1 MASQNFILVIA
12 YVLMTWVLQSANIK
26 ALSTVYM
33 SKKKITVSDS
43 MGSVEIPA
51 DALYQA
57 QTQRALDNF
66 KISSLRLPDAVIQA
80 LALIKKACAETNFE
94 LGKLD
99 QPRQQVIQQA
109 AESIISG
116 SYADQFA
123 IDVFQTGSGTSSNM
137 NVNEVIATLA
147 SNEDLKVHP
156 NDHVNMG
163 QSSNDVFPSAIHIA
177 AALRIHEQLLP
188 ALQTLEAALAERMR
202 QHQQTIKTGR
212 THLMDAMPVSL
223 AQEISAWASQ
233 LKNDRYRIQTTL
245 TRLQQLAIGGTAV
258 GTGVNTPV
266 DFGQRVCEKL
276 QAASGIRFIPMENLF
291 EGLSTQN
298 TTLELSGQLRVL
310 ATSLTK
316 ISNDLRWMNS
326 GPLTGLGEIQLE
338 ALQPGSSIMPA
349 KVNPVIPEAV
359 LMASAQVIGNDTTI
373 SLAAQSGNFQL
384 NVMLPVIAYN
394 LLQSIEIIS
403 NSNLHL
409 ARAIDTFTVNNDAM
423 RQNLAFNPIL
433 VTALNPIIGYQQA
446 AEIAKKALRDK
457 RPILEIAL
465 EMTDIEEA
473 RLKTLLD
480 PANLIHNYSENAD

>member
-1 MASQNFILVIA
+1 MV
-12 YVLMTWVLQSANIK
+12 QSADIK
-26 ALSTVYM
+26 QSFHRHAM

-43 MGSVEIPA
+43 MGTVEIPA

-66 KISSLRLPDAVIQA
+66 KISPLRLPDAVIHA
-80 LALIKKACAETNFE
+80 LALIKKACAETNYQ

-99 QPRQQVIQQA
+99 QPRQQAIQQA
-109 AESIISG
+109 AQSIISG
-116 SYADQFA
+116 KHADQFA

-147 SNEDLKVHP
+147 SNEKLAVHP

-177 AALRIHEQLLP
+177 AALEIHEHLLP
-188 ALQTLEAALAERMR
+188 SLQTLEAALAGRMQ

-212 THLMDAMPVSL
+212 THLMDALPVSL

-245 TRLQQLAIGGTAV
+245 TRLQQLPVGGTAV
-258 GTGVNTPV
+258 GTGVNTPA
-266 DFGQRVCEKL
+266 DFGQQVCDKL
-276 QAASGIRFIPMENLF
+276 RSASGIRFMPMENLF

-359 LMASAQVIGNDTTI
+359 LMAAAQVIGNDTTI
-373 SLAAQSGNFQL
+373 SLAALSGNFQL

-394 LLQSIEIIS
+394 LLQSIDIIS
-403 NSNLHL
+403 NANLHL
-409 ARAIDTFTVNNDAM
+409 ARAIDAFTVNSDTMA
-423 RQNLAFNPIL
+423 QNLAFNPIL
-433 VTALNPIIGYQQA
+433 VTALNPIIGYQKA
-446 AEIAKKALRDK
+446 AEIAKTALRLK
-457 RPILEIAL
+457 RPILEVAL
-465 EMTDIEEA
+465 EMTDIDEA
-473 RLKTLLD
+473 RLKALLD
-480 PANLIHNYSENAD
+480 PANLVQNFPENTD

>member
-1 MASQNFILVIA
+1 
-12 YVLMTWVLQSANIK
+12 
-26 ALSTVYM
+26 M

-80 LALIKKACAETNFE
+80 LALIKKACAETNLE

-109 AESIISG
+109 ADSIISG
-116 SYADQFA
+116 KYADQFA

-147 SNEDLKVHP
+147 SNEDLSVHP

-177 AALRIHEQLLP
+177 AALKIHEQLLP
-188 ALQTLEAALAERMR
+188 ALQTLETALAERMR

-258 GTGVNTPV
+258 GTGINTPAE
-266 DFGQRVCEKL
+266 FGQRVCDKL
-276 QAASGIRFIPMENLF
+276 QAASGIRFMPMENLF

-394 LLQSIEIIS
+394 LLQSIEIMS
-403 NSNLHL
+403 NANLHL
-409 ARAIDTFTVNNDAM
+409 ARAVDTFTVNSDAM
-423 RQNLAFNPIL
+423 TENLAFNPIL

-446 AEIAKKALRDK
+446 AEIAKTALREK
-457 RPILEIAL
+457 RPILEVAL
-465 EMTDIEEA
+465 EMTNIEEA

-480 PANLIHNYSENAD
+480 PANLVHNNSENAD

>member
-1 MASQNFILVIA
+1 
-12 YVLMTWVLQSANIK
+12 
-26 ALSTVYM
+26 M

-66 KISSLRLPDAVIQA
+66 KISALRLPDAIIHA
-80 LALIKKACAETNFE
+80 LASIKKACAETNFE
-94 LGKLD
+94 LKKLD
-99 QPRQQVIQQA
+99 QPRQQAIQMA
-109 AESIISG
+109 ADSIISG
-116 SYADQFA
+116 QYSDQFTV
-123 IDVFQTGSGTSSNM
+123 DVFQTGSGTSSNM

-147 SNEDLKVHP
+147 SNDGLSVHP

-177 AALRIHEQLLP
+177 AARSIHEQLLP
-188 ALQTLEAALAERMR
+188 AVQTLEAALIERMQ

-223 AQEISAWASQ
+223 GQEISAWASQ

-258 GTGVNTPV
+258 GTGVNTSP
-266 DFGQRVCEKL
+266 DFGQRVCDKL
-276 QAASGIRFIPMENLF
+276 QAESGIRFMPMENLF
-291 EGLSTQN
+291 EGLSAQN

-359 LMASAQVIGNDTTI
+359 LMVAAQVIGNDTTI

-394 LLQSIEIIS
+394 LLQSIEILS
-403 NSNLHL
+403 SANLHL
-409 ARAIDTFTVNNDAM
+409 ARVIDTFVVNSDAM
-423 RQNLAFNPIL
+423 AQNLAFNPML
-433 VTALNPIIGYQQA
+433 VTALNPVIGYQQA
-446 AEIAKKALRDK
+446 AEVAKTALLQK
-457 RPILEIAL
+457 RPILEVAL
-465 EMTDIEEA
+465 EMTNISEA
-473 RLKTLLD
+473 RLKDLLN
-480 PANLIHNYSENAD
+480 PTNLVQNHPENTN